1 MAWYKCQNGKG
12 IPPLPETLF
21 DWSFQGAQYGS
32 DRNESITLNTR
43 NVKSVTFTVYGS
55 TYARGTGNV
64 YTNFYR
70 FIFSVD
76 GIERVSANEQFNVY
90 SNEDDQPHSTSK
102 SFTVTLTDADLPNGD
117 CVFGFR
123 AWYNPGGEWWDGT
136 CSGSASVKIS
146 NIVYK

>member
-21 DWSFQGAQYGS
+21 DWAFSGAQYAS

-43 NVKSVTFTVYGS
+43 NVKSVTFTVRGG

-64 YTNFYR
+64 YVDFYI
-70 FIFSVD
+70 FNFSVD
-76 GIERVSANEQFNVY
+76 GVTKVSANEQFRVS
-90 SNEDDQPHSTSK
+90 SNEDDQPHTNSK

-123 AWYNPGGEWWDGT
+123 AYYNPGGEWWDGV

>member
-21 DWSFQGAQYGS
+21 DWSFSGSQYAS

-43 NVKSVTFTVYGS
+43 NVKSVTFTVYGQ
-55 TYARGTGNV
+55 TYARGTGSV
-64 YTNFYR
+64 YTNYYYFR
-70 FIFSVD
+70 FSVD
-76 GIERVSANEQFNVY
+76 GVNKVVADQQFNVY
-90 SNEDDQPHSTSK
+90 SNSDDQPHYNSK
-102 SFTVTLTDADLPNGD
+102 SFTVTLTDADLPNAD

-123 AWYNPGGEWWDGT
+123 VFYNPGGEWWGGT

-146 NIVYK
+146 DITYK